1 MDRTAQGP
9 SGVIIIIILIRC
21 SQPGQFDTNVDKQCN
36 AVKNP
41 DGNST
46 AVFGGLPVVIVLGDM
61 HQFSPVRAK
70 ALWQKQESPS
80 EIRGQQIW
88 HMFKD
93 VVLDQQMR
101 QQQDVQYHQLL
112 QRARNG
118 ILTQADVDLL
128 NTRVVTE
135 LDSLPDLF
143 DACTAAAW
151 VVRTNKLR
159 HAINRVPIESFA
171 RSPGQKI
178 LPSAPYT
185 MEEGQGSARSGHR

>member
-1 MDRTAQGP
+1 MD
-9 SGVIIIIILIRC
+9 SIH
-21 SQPGQFDTNVDKQCN
+21 KQCN

-80 EIRGQQIW
+80 KIREQQIW

-93 VVLDQQMR
+93 VAVLDQQMR

-118 ILTQADVDLL
+118 TLTQADVDLL

-135 LDSLPDLF
+135 LDSQPGLF
-143 DACTAAAW
+143 DASTAVAW
-151 VVRTNKLR
+151 IVRTNKFR
-159 HAINRVPIESFA
+159 HAINHVLIKSFA
-171 RSPGQKI
+171 RSRGQKRTI
-178 LPSAPYT
+178 YPASPTRWKKAKGARDLDIDKLL
-185 MEEGQGSARSGHR
+185 EVQDGSDVKGHGHGLL